1 MSFHNLSISVLKV
14 GRQLAGSLVVAAFL
28 LLSIT
33 SCLKE
38 EDPIQPRPQG
48 TLSTR
53 TINLNQD
60 YKYQIYYNIDQ
71 DSIISQNDKS
81 DWDLAFD
88 ANTEGSKVFLNP
100 AKFMGAQ
107 KTNQEDILSLKDTS
121 GFASNRKVDAANR
134 PDSLALGS
142 VKGLTKVYWIDRGY
156 DEKGDP
162 LDFVKVK
169 FESVN
174 RQKYSFSVCKQGSTQ
189 VQTYEINKDTTRNF
203 VYFSFKTNAVAN
215 IEPNKNSWDMVF
227 TQYIHY
233 FNQPYQPYLVTGVL
247 LNPSST
253 YAAVDSTLAFSKID
267 KTMAE
272 NFKLSQAS
280 DVIGYN
286 WKEFG
291 FGSSIYK
298 IYSHYNY
305 IIKNSKGTYFK
316 MHFIDFY
323 DNKGTKGYPKFEFQ
337 RL

>member
-38 EDPIQPRPQG
+38 ENPIQPSLQG
-48 TLSTR
+48 NLSIR

-60 YKYQIYYNIDQ
+60 YKYQVYYNIDK

-81 DWDLAFD
+81 DWDLAFE
-88 ANTEGSKVFLNP
+88 ANTEGSKVYLNP
-100 AKFMGAQ
+100 AKFMSAQ
-107 KTNQEDILSLKDTS
+107 NTNQEDILSLKDTI
-121 GFASNRKVDAANR
+121 GFAINKKVDAANR
-134 PDSLALGS
+134 PDSMALGS
-142 VKGLTKVYWIDRGY
+142 VKSLTKVFWIDRGY
-156 DEKGDP
+156 DEKGDQ

-169 FESVN
+169 FGGVN
-174 RQKYSFSVCKQGSTQ
+174 RQKYTFSICKQGSNQ
-189 VQTYEINKDTTRNF
+189 VQNFEINKDTTRNF
-203 VYFSFKTNAVAN
+203 VYFSFKTNAVAV
-215 IEPNKNSWDMVF
+215 IEPNKDNWDIVF

-233 FNQPYQPYLVTGVL
+233 FNEPYQPYLVTGVL
-247 LNPSST
+247 LNPNYT
-253 YAAVDSTLAFSKID
+253 FAAVDSSLTFSKID
-267 KTMAE
+267 KTVAE

-280 DVIGYN
+280 DVIGYK